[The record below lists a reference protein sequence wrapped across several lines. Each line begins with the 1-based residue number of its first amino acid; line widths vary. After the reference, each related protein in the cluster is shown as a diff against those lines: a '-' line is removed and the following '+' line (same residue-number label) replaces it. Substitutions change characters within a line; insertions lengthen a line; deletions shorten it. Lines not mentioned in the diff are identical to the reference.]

1 MADNRA
7 VLKAAIKPALL
18 AAVGVDDNFD
28 TLSEELSDAYADYSL
43 DLVPTGTAGGDALI
57 DGALE

>member
-7 VLKAAIKPALL
+7 TLKAAIKTAFQN
-18 AAVGVDDNFD
+18 AVGSEDDFD
-28 TLSEELSDAYADYSL
+28 TLAQDLSDAYAVYSL
-43 DLVPTGTAGGDALI
+43 ALVPTGTAGGDALI